1 MLRRVEMM
9 QVIALG
15 SDKRMREQK
24 GKLTMRRRD
33 FHLVL
38 GSVALSF
45 LARKIYATGAVGSD
59 RGPLF
64 WMITRAKARVFL
76 LGFGDAKDKAWF
88 TPLIQRAFE
97 LSSQL
102 WLEVGDSPAPPTQ
115 DATTQQA
122 NANLRNQLEHES
134 GRTFFD
140 VLQPAVRSRLPTYM
154 QTLGVSKES
163 LETLRPWRAYYVI
176 NSAFWAHRQVPYQ
189 EVPVDEVLFDSATS
203 QGKSFGYEMPT
214 KLDFARFMAAMPDAA
229 QSEYI
234 GWLLDYIDDQQSG
247 ANDHPFEWYAGY
259 PNVNTH
265 NLDRMRVKYP
275 ELYKVMQMERN
286 AWWAR
291 KINDLLS
298 TSGTYFIAI
307 GQLHVLGPDGIPR
320 QLQRLKGIAPFDL
333 HENPPPELLG

>member
-1 MLRRVEMM
+1 
-9 QVIALG
+9 
-15 SDKRMREQK
+15 
-24 GKLTMRRRD
+24 MRRRD
-33 FHLVL
+33 FNLAM
-38 GSVALSF
+38 GSVALGS
-45 LARKIYATGAVGSD
+45 LARRIYATDAPGSD

-88 TPLIQRAFE
+88 TPMIQRAFE

-102 WLEVGDSPAPPTQ
+102 WLEVGPAAAPQTE
-115 DATTQQA
+115 DAATRQA
-122 NANLRNQLEHES
+122 NANLRTQLEHES

-140 VLQPAVRSRLPTYM
+140 TLQPAVRSRLPTYLE
-154 QTLGVSKES
+154 TLGVKKES

-176 NSAFWAHRQVPYQ
+176 NSAFWVRTQLPYQ
-189 EVPVDEVLFDSATS
+189 EVYVDEVLFNLATS
-203 QGKSFGYEMPT
+203 QGKSFGYETPT
-214 KLDFARFMAAMPDAA
+214 KLDFARFMATMPDAA

-234 GWLLDYIDDQQSG
+234 GWLLDYIDDQRSG

-259 PNVNTH
+259 PNVNTR

-275 ELYKVMQMERN
+275 ELYQVMQMRRN

-291 KINDLLS
+291 KINELLS

-320 QLQRLKGIAPFDL
+320 QLQRLKGRARFDL
-333 HENPPPELLG
+333 QENPPPELLG